1 MDIDDIPQDQSESYG
16 GHKKIIYGTSGG
28 HYQAA
33 ASSGWE
39 AEAYATALAVHEL
52 DAQTEAARAAV
63 LRGEYSP
70 LYYQMYRARH
80 DVASLAAAAGMWQWQ
95 TRRHL
100 RPNVFAKLPV
110 RVLQQYADA
119 LNISVEQL
127 KTVRQP
133 ETAESPL

>member
-1 MDIDDIPQDQSESYG
+1 MDISDIPQDQSESYG

-33 ASSGWE
+33 ASSGW
-39 AEAYATALAVHEL
+39 ADEAYATALAVQEL
-52 DAQTEAARAAV
+52 DAQTESARAAV

-80 DVASLAAAAGMWQWQ
+80 DAASLAAAAGLWAWQ

-100 RPNVFAKLPV
+100 RPAVFAKLSE

-119 LNISVEQL
+119 LNISVAQL
-127 KTVRQP
+127 KQID
-133 ETAESPL
+133 